1 MKKARSTARA
11 VIGSSVFYPAV
22 FEKPVVQYGCRFF
35 FVQPQRG
42 FQVPVPADIAIVLVE
57 PQSPGNVG
65 MVCRAMKNMGLSKL
79 RLVNPCPIDHPE
91 ALMFAVSAKDLLERA
106 EIFPDLASALAD
118 TPIAV
123 ATTRRHGKYRQEIF
137 TPVEIVEKMA
147 ADAGTNRIA
156 LVFGREDS
164 GLTTAE
170 VSLCKWQATI
180 PTAGEYGSL
189 NLAQSVLIF
198 CYEILKASGAT
209 DKQTV
214 RELAPGES
222 LESMYSHMAQVLLK
236 IGFLNP
242 ENPAHL
248 MMTLRRIL
256 SRAELDSREVTIIRG
271 MMSQIDWASGE
282 FKGKKGGV

>member
-1 MKKARSTARA
+1 M
-11 VIGSSVFYPAV
+11 
-22 FEKPVVQYGCRFF
+22 PVS
-35 FVQPQRG
+35 
-42 FQVPVPADIAIVLVE
+42 ADISIVLVE

-65 MVCRAMKNMGLSKL
+65 MVCRAMKNMGLSNL

-91 ALMFAVSAKDLLERA
+91 ALMFAVSAKDLLEKA
-106 EIFPDLASALAD
+106 EIYPDLESALAD

-137 TPVEIVEKMA
+137 TPLEIVEKIA
-147 ADAGTNRIA
+147 ADAGTNRIS

-170 VSLCKWQATI
+170 VSLCRWQATI
-180 PTAGEYGSL
+180 PTSGEFGSL

-198 CYEILKASGAT
+198 CYELLKSSGVAVG
-209 DKQTV
+209 QAG

-222 LESMYSHMAQVLLK
+222 LEPMYSHMQKVLLK

-271 MMSQIDWASGE
+271 MMSQIDWASGG
-282 FKGKKGGV
+282 FKGKKGGA